1 MARPQSAG
9 RRGYY
14 STGQMPNLPCW
25 ENTMQTSYNSQ
36 SAEELYMNTESME
49 RLPPLRNDDVDVYK
63 KFYTFAEL
71 TSTFELPRS
80 VRVVEGYYGASETSE
95 VPQNSVLL
103 LCFKKDIKVVLA
115 EAANQMV
122 YSIPRDS
129 SLKYIPLDPT
139 YDLQGHVYTSVEEIL
154 SCSELPKAVHID
166 AHTAYSLRL
175 HSGEQLIF
183 PARKEPNTFG
193 KSCLV
198 CYDQRGNKFNLPP
211 TQCGSFSTKPDNIR
225 MDMDDCT
232 KYIRKFPIRVVVC
245 DVNNTMPPG
254 TDGSILIL
262 TEIKNEA
269 HVVVKVT
276 EGNSAKIFE
285 IPVDIPVKMQCFQTN
300 QQWIEAEAEEVLEAY
315 RNSTVEYLC
324 SRATTETAYE
334 VQRQLYKNVKPQSPA
349 AQLDKYVMRRQVKS
363 VSEDSRQRRHT
374 VHEPLYEN
382 LVDYQMPPQVP
393 PKPQKSQ
400 TVDGSSNGYHA
411 QARQS
416 MSLPNEAKLS
426 TQKIIPPQA
435 PQSVPLPTATPSVP
449 QPQPPSNT
457 VPPKTASAPKPQPI
471 QDTVPSKAPPV
482 SQPQL
487 PAHNTIPPKT
497 TSAPKP
503 QPIEDTVPS
512 KTPPVSQPQLPARNT
527 IPPKTFKIPK
537 QQLAQD
543 TVPPKAPP
551 VTQPQPTHNN
561 APSKAPP
568 NIPQS
573 HRVTPA
579 QEKRP
584 PPTHANTDK
593 PKDDEQKEE
602 IYTVIPSTELEDEDA
617 DDYVHVISPPVAT
630 NAELFQHQQK
640 QIQKLMASNEELRT
654 QLMQVT
660 VQLTQVTS
668 QVTQLE
674 ASVAQILQL
683 VVTRKPEDNIKQLSF
698 MDSEKVLMMLQAM
711 GLSMYEHIFRQHK
724 VDGAKMTRLD
734 MKKLSQYGITN
745 PQDQTKLTDVIKG
758 TISPLSY
765 LLRQPAANSNSEDT
779 YDNYVRFT
787 KT

>member
-1 MARPQSAG
+1 
-9 RRGYY
+9 
-14 STGQMPNLPCW
+14 
-25 ENTMQTSYNSQ
+25 MQTSNNNRQ

-49 RLPPLRNDDVDVYK
+49 RLPPLRNDDVDMYK

-80 VRVVEGYYGASETSE
+80 VRVVEGYYGTSETSE
-95 VPQNSVLL
+95 VSQNSVLL
-103 LCFKKDIKVVLA
+103 LCFKKDIKVVMA
-115 EAANQMV
+115 EATNQMV

-198 CYDQRGNKFNLPP
+198 CYDQRGNKFNLPS
-211 TQCGSFSTKPDNIR
+211 THCGSFSTKPDNIR

-254 TDGSILIL
+254 TDGSILTL
-262 TEIKNEA
+262 TEMKNEA

-285 IPVDIPVKMQCFQTN
+285 IPADIPVKMQCFQTN
-300 QQWIEAEAEEVLEAY
+300 QQWIEAEAKEVLEAY

-324 SRATTETAYE
+324 SRATTETTYE

-349 AQLDKYVMRRQVKS
+349 TQLDKYVMRRQVKS

-400 TVDGSSNGYHA
+400 TVDGSSDGYHA

-435 PQSVPLPTATPSVP
+435 PQGVPLPTATPSVP

-457 VPPKTASAPKPQPI
+457 VPPKT
-471 QDTVPSKAPPV
+471 
-482 SQPQL
+482 
-487 PAHNTIPPKT
+487 

-512 KTPPVSQPQLPARNT
+512 KAPPVSQPQLPARNT
-527 IPPKTFKIPK
+527 IPPKTFKTPK
-537 QQLAQD
+537 RQLAQD
-543 TVPPKAPP
+543 TIPPKAPP

-561 APSKAPP
+561 APPKAPP

-579 QEKRP
+579 KEKRP
-584 PPTHANTDK
+584 APTHASTDK
-593 PKDDEQKEE
+593 AKDDVQNEE

-698 MDSEKVLMMLQAM
+698 LDSEKVLMMLQAM
-711 GLSMYEHIFRQHK
+711 GLSMYEHIFREHK

-734 MKKLSQYGITN
+734 TKKLSQYGITN
-745 PQDQTKLTDVIKG
+745 PQDQTKLTDIIKG

-765 LLRQPAANSNSEDT
+765 LLRQPAASSNSEDT

>member
-14 STGQMPNLPCW
+14 STGQIPNLPCW
-25 ENTMQTSYNSQ
+25 ENTMQTSNNSRQ

-49 RLPPLRNDDVDVYK
+49 RLPPLRNDDVDMYK

-232 KYIRKFPIRVVVC
+232 KYIRKFPIRVVVW

-254 TDGSILIL
+254 TDGSILTL
-262 TEIKNEA
+262 TEMKNEA

-276 EGNSAKIFE
+276 EGNSAKILE
-285 IPVDIPVKMQCFQTN
+285 IPADIPVKMQCFQTN
-300 QQWIEAEAEEVLEAY
+300 QQWIEAEAKEVFEAY

-324 SRATTETAYE
+324 SRATTETTYE

-349 AQLDKYVMRRQVKS
+349 AQLDKYVLRRQVKS

-400 TVDGSSNGYHA
+400 TVDGYHA

-457 VPPKTASAPKPQPI
+457 VPPKT
-471 QDTVPSKAPPV
+471 
-482 SQPQL
+482 
-487 PAHNTIPPKT
+487 

-512 KTPPVSQPQLPARNT
+512 KAPPVSQPQLPARNT
-527 IPPKTFKIPK
+527 IPPKTFKTPK
-537 QQLAQD
+537 RQLAQD
-543 TVPPKAPP
+543 TIPPKAPP

-561 APSKAPP
+561 APPKAPP

-573 HRVTPA
+573 HCVTPA
-579 QEKRP
+579 KEKRP
-584 PPTHANTDK
+584 PPTHASTDK
-593 PKDDEQKEE
+593 AKDDEQNEE

-630 NAELFQHQQK
+630 NTELFQHQQK

-660 VQLTQVTS
+660 IQLTQVTS

-698 MDSEKVLMMLQAM
+698 LDSEKVLMMLQAM
-711 GLSMYEHIFRQHK
+711 GLSMYEHIFREHK

-758 TISPLSY
+758 TISSLSY
-765 LLRQPAANSNSEDT
+765 LLRQPAVSSNSEDT